1 MMMTARKYPMHTVAQ
16 ARLSLLIANQDRNDG
31 TLSAAAFAAV
41 RARLQAQI
49 TKLLRPRKPR
59 ARRKQPSPP
68 PPTPP
73 LTPICTASFGT
84 TEGF

>member
-1 MMMTARKYPMHTVAQ
+1 MMTARKYPMYTVAQ

-68 PPTPP
+68 PTPP